1 METIGLLHSGWKQ
14 QNTRQVA
21 ALITGLA
28 VRGYKKGTHYDI
40 VETWAEDTPR
50 KLANNAKGLVV
61 DDRVKLIIAGGGPQA
76 AAAAMKSTEAEQPG
90 IPERDRKSI
99 VFATV
104 ADPKGN
110 NFVLDADAP
119 GKNLTGM
126 WGRTSELDDDRLKL
140 IAQLLQNVSG
150 RKKIKTFFKKNRPGV
165 TDQTTFLQGV
175 AAGLNMDLDV
185 SPVDDD
191 NDLDQSFATIDVAT
205 THAILVTADSFFNNR
220 RKKMVDKA
228 NNSNC
233 PAIYQWRE
241 FVEVGGLMSYGPSIN
256 EAYVFAGAY
265 AAKILF
271 EGANPADMPLSEPTG
286 YELVINLK
294 TAQEIHLTIP
304 DALKA
309 RAELIE

>member
-1 METIGLLHSGWKQ
+1 
-14 QNTRQVA
+14 
-21 ALITGLA
+21 
-28 VRGYKKGTHYDI
+28 
-40 VETWAEDTPR
+40 
-50 KLANNAKGLVV
+50 
-61 DDRVKLIIAGGGPQA
+61 
-76 AAAAMKSTEAEQPG
+76 
-90 IPERDRKSI
+90 
-99 VFATV
+99 
-104 ADPKGN
+104 
-110 NFVLDADAP
+110 
-119 GKNLTGM
+119 
-126 WGRTSELDDDRLKL
+126 
-140 IAQLLQNVSG
+140 
-150 RKKIKTFFKKNRPGV
+150 
-165 TDQTTFLQGV
+165 
-175 AAGLNMDLDV
+175 MDLDV